1 MMNVYTRYE
10 YIETFS
16 VITLVNHGLS
26 DEITFKEIA
35 LRQTKEVNIQTA
47 VWNNVVCHAWRNS
60 GTK

>member
-1 MMNVYTRYE
+1 MNVYTRYE

-47 VWNNVVCHAWRNS
+47 ALEQCKAKLRNEMI
-60 GTK
+60 